1 MGTAAAVEH
10 HSCIPMVTVG
20 VNGLKHTRLDC

>member
-1 MGTAAAVEH
+1 MGTAAVEH